1 LFQRKRPYL
10 SWNIFLAFQL
20 KIGFLADLR
29 PITNLFGENNM
40 GRYSRIAVAASLF
53 LLPVSVF
60 AAGYGPAGCGLGS
73 MVVGSKPGAEQ
84 ILAATTNGTF
94 GSQTLGITFGT
105 SNCGDNGLINIS
117 KEREVFVQENYT
129 SLIKEMAQGEGENL
143 NTLASLYQCPAA
155 SHKEFGA
162 MVQDKFDNLVASD
175 QTTSTEL
182 LGRLENQLT
191 RHPTLANSCNTK
203 VSALN

>member
-1 LFQRKRPYL
+1 
-10 SWNIFLAFQL
+10 
-20 KIGFLADLR
+20 
-29 PITNLFGENNM
+29 M
-40 GRYSRIAVAASLF
+40 GRYGRITLAASLF

-117 KEREVFVQENYT
+117 KEREVFAQENYT
-129 SLIKEMAQGEGENL
+129 SLVKEMAQGGGENL

-155 SHKEFGA
+155 SHQEFGA
-162 MVQDKFDNLVASD
+162 MAQAKFDNLIASD
-175 QTTSTEL
+175 QTTSAEL
-182 LGRLENQLT
+182 LSNLENHLA
-191 RHPTLANSCNTK
+191 RHPTLAESCNTK
-203 VSALN
+203 LSALN